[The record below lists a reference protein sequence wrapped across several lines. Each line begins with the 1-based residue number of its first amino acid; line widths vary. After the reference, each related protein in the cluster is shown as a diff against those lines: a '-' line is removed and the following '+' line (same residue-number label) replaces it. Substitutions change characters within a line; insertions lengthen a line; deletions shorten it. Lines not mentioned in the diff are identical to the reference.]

1 MIRDIEEEISKMK
14 QVVQKTV
21 SQARYAHSLRTAR
34 TAEELCIRYELDGR
48 VGYYCGV
55 VHDMCKEM
63 TDRQLTSLCHYDTD
77 PVTDIEKARKNLL
90 HGRAAAVR
98 LQRDYGI
105 DNQDILEAV
114 KYHTFG
120 KPGICDLAK
129 ILYISDKMEPGRQTV
144 PADFWKTHENDT
156 LNDLVIWV
164 LEDNIRYMH
173 EIGNELSPWTEEFLF
188 DLVKK
193 DR

>member
-1 MIRDIEEEISKMK
+1 MIRDIEEEIEKMK
-14 QVVQKTV
+14 KVVQKAV
-21 SQARYAHSLRTAR
+21 SSQRYAHSLRTAR

-48 VGYYCGV
+48 IGYYCGV

-63 TDRQLTSLCHYDTD
+63 SDRQLDSLVRYDCE
-77 PVTDIEKARKNLL
+77 PVSDIEKGRKNLM
-90 HGRAAAVR
+90 HGRAAAV
-98 LQRDYGI
+98 LLSRDYGI
-105 DNQDILEAV
+105 DEPEILEAV
-114 KYHTFG
+114 RYHTFG

-164 LEDNIRYMH
+164 LEDNIRYMS
-173 EIGNELSPWTEEFLF
+173 EIGNDLSPWTEEFLF

-193 DR
+193 G

>member
-1 MIRDIEEEISKMK
+1 MIRDIDEEIDRMK

-21 SQARYAHSLRTAR
+21 SPQRYAHSLRTAR
-34 TAEELCIRYELDGR
+34 TAEELCIRYELNGR
-48 VGYYCGV
+48 IGYYCGV
-55 VHDMCKEM
+55 VHDLCKEM
-63 TDRQLTSLCHYDTD
+63 SDHQLMALARYDTD
-77 PVTDIEKARKNLL
+77 PISEIERGKKNLL
-90 HGRAAAVR
+90 HGRAAAV
-98 LQRDYGI
+98 LLSRDYGI
-105 DNQDILEAV
+105 EDPEILEAV

-144 PADFWKTHENDT
+144 PIDFWKTHEDDS

-173 EIGNELSPWTEEFLF
+173 EIGNDLSPWTEAFLF

-193 DR
+193 D

>member
-1 MIRDIEEEISKMK
+1 MEEEIEKMK
-14 QVVQKTV
+14 KVVQKTV

-48 VGYYCGV
+48 TGYYCGV

-63 TDRQLTSLCHYDTD
+63 SDRQLISLARLDSD
-77 PVTDIEKARKNLL
+77 PVSDVEKGRPNLM
-90 HGRAAAVR
+90 HGRAAAVM
-98 LQRDYGI
+98 LERDYGI
-105 DNQDILEAV
+105 DEPEILEAV

-129 ILYISDKMEPGRQTV
+129 VLYVSDKMEPGRQTV
-144 PADFWKTHENDT
+144 PADFWKTHENDS

-164 LEDNIRYMH
+164 LEDNIRYMS
-173 EIGNELSPWTEEFLF
+173 EIGNDLSPWTEEFLF
-188 DLVKK
+188 YLVKK
-193 DR
+193 D